1 MKVKMKLGELQ
12 SVIVNLQAVKAKK
25 LPVKVQYALAVNIK
39 TLTEKYVAYNT
50 QRTEILEKDCVKD
63 ADGHPVLK
71 DRVTKNA
78 AGEVVNTQ
86 QEYTYG
92 SDDDR
97 ERALKEVAELNNIEE
112 ELELKH
118 MITLEELE
126 RCDEEPYDGLTGT
139 NVQDMLFM
147 ISE

>member
-12 SVIVNLQAVKAKK
+12 SVIVSLQAVKAKK
-25 LPVKVQYALAVNIK
+25 LPIRVQYALAVNIK

-63 ADGHPVLK
+63 TDGHPVLK

-86 QEYTYG
+86 QEYTYND
-92 SDDDR
+92 DDDR
-97 ERALKEVAELNNIEE
+97 EKALKEVAELNSIEE
-112 ELELKH
+112 ELEPH

>member
-12 SVIVNLQAVKAKK
+12 SVIVSLQAVKAKK
-25 LPVKVQYALAVNIK
+25 LPVKVQYALAMNIK
-39 TLTEKYVAYNT
+39 KLTEKYLEYNN

-63 ADGHPVLK
+63 TDGKPVLE

-97 ERALKEVAELNNIEE
+97 ERALKEVAELNSIEE
-112 ELELKH
+112 ELELS

>member
-25 LPVKVQYALAVNIK
+25 LPVKVQYALAMNIK
-39 TLTEKYVAYNT
+39 KLTEKYLEYNN

-63 ADGHPVLK
+63 TDGKPVLE

-97 ERALKEVAELNNIEE
+97 ERALKEVAELNSIEE
-112 ELELKH
+112 ELELS

>member
-12 SVIVNLQAVKAKK
+12 SVIVSLQAVKAKK

-39 TLTEKYVAYNT
+39 TLTEKYVAYNA

-78 AGEVVNTQ
+78 VGKVVDTQ

-97 ERALKEVAELNNIEE
+97 ERTLKEVAELNSIEE
-112 ELELKH
+112 ELEMNK
-118 MITLEELE
+118 ITLEELE

>member
-39 TLTEKYVAYNT
+39 TLTEKYVAYNS
-50 QRTEILEKDCVKD
+50 QRTEILENDCVKD
-63 ADGHPVLK
+63 TDGHPVLK

-78 AGEVVNTQ
+78 AGEVVDTQ

-92 SDDDR
+92 SDEDR
-97 ERALKEVAELNNIEE
+97 EKALKEVAELNNIEE
-112 ELELKH
+112 ELELH

>member
-39 TLTEKYVAYNT
+39 TLTEKYVAYNS

-92 SDDDR
+92 SDYDR
-97 ERALKEVAELNNIEE
+97 ERVLKEVAELNTIEE
-112 ELELKH
+112 ELELH

-126 RCDEEPYDGLTGT
+126 RCDEEPYDGLSGT
-139 NVQDMLFM
+139 NIQDMLFM

>member
-12 SVIVNLQAVKAKK
+12 SVIVSLQAVKAKK

-63 ADGHPVLK
+63 TDGHPVLK

-86 QEYTYG
+86 QEYTY
-92 SDDDR
+92 SDEDR
-97 ERALKEVAELNNIEE
+97 ERALKEVAELNTIEE
-112 ELELKH
+112 ELELH

>member
-50 QRTEILEKDCVKD
+50 QRTEILEKDCAKD

-92 SDDDR
+92 SDEDR
-97 ERALKEVAELNNIEE
+97 ERALKEVAELNTIEE
-112 ELELKH
+112 ELELL
-118 MITLEELE
+118 MITLKELE
-126 RCDEEPYDGLTGT
+126 RCDEEPYDGLSGT
-139 NVQDMLFM
+139 NIQDMLFM

>member
-1 MKVKMKLGELQ
+1 MKTKIKLGELQ
-12 SVIVNLQAVKAKK
+12 SVIVGLQAVKAKK
-25 LPVKVQYALAVNIK
+25 LPIKVQYALAVNIK

-63 ADGHPVLK
+63 VDGHPVLK
-71 DRVTKNA
+71 DRLTKNA
-78 AGEVVNTQ
+78 VGEVVNTQ

-97 ERALKEVAELNNIEE
+97 EKALKEVAELNTIEE
-112 ELELKH
+112 ELELH

>member
-78 AGEVVNTQ
+78 VGEVVNTQ

-92 SDDDR
+92 SDEDR
-97 ERALKEVAELNNIEE
+97 ERALKEVAELNTIEE
-112 ELELKH
+112 ELELH

>member
-12 SVIVNLQAVKAKK
+12 SVIVSLQAVKAKK

-63 ADGHPVLK
+63 AEGHPVLK

-78 AGEVVNTQ
+78 AGEVVDTQ

-97 ERALKEVAELNNIEE
+97 ERALKEVAELNTIEE
-112 ELELKH
+112 ELELH

>member
-1 MKVKMKLGELQ
+1 MKTKIKLGELQ
-12 SVIVNLQAVKAKK
+12 SVIVGLQAVKAKK
-25 LPVKVQYALAVNIK
+25 LPIKVQYALAVNIK

-71 DRVTKNA
+71 DRLTKNA
-78 AGEVVNTQ
+78 AGEVVDTQ

-97 ERALKEVAELNNIEE
+97 ERTLKEVAELNGIEE
-112 ELELKH
+112 ELELH
-118 MITLEELE
+118 EITLEELE
-126 RCDEEPYDGLTGT
+126 LVDEEPYDGLTGT

>member
-1 MKVKMKLGELQ
+1 MKTKIKLGELQ
-12 SVIVNLQAVKAKK
+12 SVIVGLQAVKAKK
-25 LPVKVQYALAVNIK
+25 LPIKVQYALAVNIK
-39 TLTEKYVAYNT
+39 TLTEKYVAYNS

-92 SDDDR
+92 SDYDR
-97 ERALKEVAELNNIEE
+97 ERVLKEVAELNTIEE
-112 ELELKH
+112 ELELH

-126 RCDEEPYDGLTGT
+126 RCDEEPYDGLSGT
-139 NVQDMLFM
+139 NIQDMLFM

>member
-78 AGEVVNTQ
+78 VGEVVNTQ

-97 ERALKEVAELNNIEE
+97 ERALKEVAELNSIEE
-112 ELELKH
+112 ELELH

-126 RCDEEPYDGLTGT
+126 LVDEEPYDRLTGT

>member
-12 SVIVNLQAVKAKK
+12 SVIVSLQAVKAKK
-25 LPVKVQYALAVNIK
+25 LTVRVQYALAMNIK
-39 TLTEKYVAYNT
+39 KLTEKYLEYNN

-63 ADGHPVLK
+63 TDGKPVLE

-78 AGEVVNTQ
+78 AGEVVDTQ
-86 QEYTYG
+86 QEYTYS

-97 ERALKEVAELNNIEE
+97 EKALKEVSELNSIEE
-112 ELELKH
+112 ELELH

>member
-39 TLTEKYVAYNT
+39 TLTEKYVAYNS

-97 ERALKEVAELNNIEE
+97 ERVLKEVAELNTIEE
-112 ELELKH
+112 ELELH

-126 RCDEEPYDGLTGT
+126 RCDEEPYDGLSGT
-139 NVQDMLFM
+139 NIQDMLFM

>member
-12 SVIVNLQAVKAKK
+12 SVIVSLQAVKAKK
-25 LPVKVQYALAVNIK
+25 LPIRVQYALAVNIK

-63 ADGHPVLK
+63 TDGHPVLK

-86 QEYTYG
+86 QEYTYND
-92 SDDDR
+92 DDDR
-97 ERALKEVAELNNIEE
+97 EKALKEVAELNTIEE
-112 ELELKH
+112 ELELH

>member
-63 ADGHPVLK
+63 TDGHPVLK

-92 SDDDR
+92 SDDR
-97 ERALKEVAELNNIEE
+97 ERALKEVAELNSIEE
-112 ELELKH
+112 ELEMNK
-118 MITLEELE
+118 ITLEELE

>member
-63 ADGHPVLK
+63 TDGHPVLK

-86 QEYTYG
+86 LRQ
-92 SDDDR
+92 
-97 ERALKEVAELNNIEE
+97 
-112 ELELKH
+112 
-118 MITLEELE
+118 
-126 RCDEEPYDGLTGT
+126 
-139 NVQDMLFM
+139 
-147 ISE
+147 

>member
-1 MKVKMKLGELQ
+1 MKVKMKLGELL
-12 SVIVNLQAVKAKK
+12 SVIVNLQAVKVKK

-63 ADGHPVLK
+63 ADGKPVLA

-78 AGEVVNTQ
+78 AGEVVDTQ
-86 QEYTYG
+86 QEYTYS

-97 ERALKEVAELNNIEE
+97 EKALKEVSELNGIEE
-112 ELELKH
+112 ELEPH

-126 RCDEEPYDGLTGT
+126 RCDEEPYDGLSGT

>member
-71 DRVTKNA
+71 DRLTKNA
-78 AGEVVNTQ
+78 AGEVVDTQ

-97 ERALKEVAELNNIEE
+97 ERALKEVAELNSIEE
-112 ELELKH
+112 ELELS

>member
-12 SVIVNLQAVKAKK
+12 SVIVNLQAVKEKK

-50 QRTEILEKDCVKD
+50 QRTEILEKDCAKD

-92 SDDDR
+92 SDEDR
-97 ERALKEVAELNNIEE
+97 ERALKEVAELNTIEE
-112 ELELKH
+112 ELELL
-118 MITLEELE
+118 MITLKELE
-126 RCDEEPYDGLTGT
+126 RCDEEPYDGLSGT
-139 NVQDMLFM
+139 NIQDMLFM

>member
-12 SVIVNLQAVKAKK
+12 SVIVSLQAVKAKK

-39 TLTEKYVAYNT
+39 TLTEKYVAYNS

-63 ADGHPVLK
+63 TDGHPVLK

-86 QEYTYG
+86 QEYTY
-92 SDDDR
+92 STDDDR
-97 ERALKEVAELNNIEE
+97 EKALKEVAELNSIEE
-112 ELELKH
+112 ELELS

-139 NVQDMLFM
+139 NMQDMLFM

>member
-86 QEYTYG
+86 QEYTY
-92 SDDDR
+92 SDEDR
-97 ERALKEVAELNNIEE
+97 ERALKEVAELNTIEE
-112 ELELKH
+112 ELELH

>member
-12 SVIVNLQAVKAKK
+12 SVIVSLQAVKAKK

-39 TLTEKYVAYNT
+39 TLTEKYVAYNS

-63 ADGHPVLK
+63 TDGHPVLK

-86 QEYTYG
+86 QEYTY
-92 SDDDR
+92 STDDDR
-97 ERALKEVAELNNIEE
+97 EKALKEVAELNSIEE
-112 ELELKH
+112 ELEMNK
-118 MITLEELE
+118 ITLEELE
-126 RCDEEPYDGLTGT
+126 R
-139 NVQDMLFM
+139 
-147 ISE
+147 